1 MSKLISEPAAYVRS
15 LGQANSE
22 TEAMAVLAS
31 AYVRS
36 LDQPKSEKKAPAVH
50 ASAYV
55 RSPGQPN
62 GETEAPV
69 ILAWACS
76 RRSPSETF
84 NLCGVQARER
94 VAALAMRIASI
105 LSKAPLEKG
114 GWGVETLNPK
124 RLHCGRSGVG
134 IQVRSAR
141 GQGVIPDTYSVGDHT
156 QRALSPQ
163 AGPKP

>member
-1 MSKLISEPAAYVRS
+1 MV
-15 LGQANSE
+15 
-22 TEAMAVLAS
+22 VLAS
-31 AYVRS
+31 AYVRR
-36 LDQPKSEKKAPAVH
+36 LDQPNSDEKAPAVL
-50 ASAYV
+50 ALAYV
-55 RSPGQPN
+55 RSLGQPN

-69 ILAWACS
+69 NLAWACS

-94 VAALAMRIASI
+94 VAASAMRIASI

-124 RLHCGRSGVG
+124 RLYSGRSGVG
-134 IQVRSAR
+134 IQVRRAR
-141 GQGVIPDTYSVGDHT
+141 HQGVIPDTYGVGDHT
-156 QRALSPQ
+156 RRALSPQ